1 LVYWKDAFVI
11 VVVSSSEG
19 LNVILEDGLFEL
31 VERRHG
37 LARVMVVGKYSVTWL
52 QKAVEKM

>member
-1 LVYWKDAFVI
+1 MDYLSWFCVESKAFELQCLK
-11 VVVSSSEG
+11 EG
-19 LNVILEDGLFEL
+19 SFLWL